1 MAQPGHPAGAPLT
14 VCGWKNIDLEDV
26 PWGRWMTPQKHGRT
40 VFLISDPPQHKA
52 THRVQDEKHW
62 LGPRRTV
69 GRTQV
74 CKCWVE
80 TQAAVREEGARKTRK
95 SRKLR
100 SLKQV
105 VFEVHADIEEKPRR
119 AIQFDDTQ
127 FRVLTQSA
135 NVERGFLLRID
146 SE

>member
-1 MAQPGHPAGAPLT
+1 M
-14 VCGWKNIDLEDV
+14 
-26 PWGRWMTPQKHGRT
+26 
-40 VFLISDPPQHKA
+40 
-52 THRVQDEKHW
+52 
-62 LGPRRTV
+62 
-69 GRTQV
+69 
-74 CKCWVE
+74 
-80 TQAAVREEGARKTRK
+80 REEGARKTRK